1 MPGEVRD
8 GQGGP
13 GEGCGLWALNSR
25 FWILGPVLW
34 ALGSGLWF
42 WTVVL
47 GSGLLALGSGS
58 GSGLQNLGS
67 RLWALGSGLLALSP
81 GLWAPDS
88 GHTGEGLG
96 QELSII
102 FVSTNLS
109 FSIFQ
114 FGPWPGP
121 HMLRIL
127 IFVIINF
134 PPSFYEYDH
143 GIGLSQNRG
152 HCPRQGP
159 TP

>member
-58 GSGLQNLGS
+58 GFGLQNLGS

-81 GLWAPDS
+81 GLQILGILVRALAKNSQLFLSQPTFPFLYS
-88 GHTGEGLG
+88 NLGLG
-96 QELSII
+96 QD
-102 FVSTNLS
+102 
-109 FSIFQ
+109 
-114 FGPWPGP
+114 
-121 HMLRIL
+121 L
-127 IFVIINF
+127 ICCEF
-134 PPSFYEYDH
+134 
-143 GIGLSQNRG
+143 
-152 HCPRQGP
+152 
-159 TP
+159 

>member
-1 MPGEVRD
+1 M
-8 GQGGP
+8 
-13 GEGCGLWALNSR
+13 
-25 FWILGPVLW
+25 
-34 ALGSGLWF
+34 
-42 WTVVL
+42 VL

-58 GSGLQNLGS
+58 GFGLQNLGS

-102 FVSTNLS
+102 FVSTNVS